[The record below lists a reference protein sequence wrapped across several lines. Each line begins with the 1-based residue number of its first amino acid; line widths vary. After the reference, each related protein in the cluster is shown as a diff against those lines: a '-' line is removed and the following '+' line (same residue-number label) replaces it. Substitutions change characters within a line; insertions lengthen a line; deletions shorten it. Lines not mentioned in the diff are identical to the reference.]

1 MFDVGFSELLLI
13 AVIGL
18 LVLGPQRLPKAARM
32 AGLWLRRARASWLSV
47 KAELERELADE
58 ELQRTLRSA
67 TDSLRDSER
76 SLQRTQA
83 ELAELGRSQVEL
95 GRYAEPA
102 TAAAPAAA
110 PSPPPAAPAEGE
122 VKDEPPGPAAP

>member
-32 AGLWLRRARASWLSV
+32 AGMWLRRARASWLSV

-58 ELQRTLRSA
+58 ELQRNLKSA
-67 TDSLRDSER
+67 TDSLRESER

-83 ELAELGRSQVEL
+83 ELAELGRSQVDL

-102 TAAAPAAA
+102 TAAAPAAQ
-110 PSPPPAAPAEGE
+110 SLTPATPAEGE
-122 VKDEPPGPAAP
+122 VKDGPPGPAAP

>member
-32 AGLWLRRARASWLSV
+32 AGMWLRRARASWLSV

-58 ELQRTLRSA
+58 ELQRNLKSA
-67 TDSLRDSER
+67 TDSLRESER

-83 ELAELGRSQVEL
+83 ELAELGRSQVDL

-102 TAAAPAAA
+102 TAAAPAAQ
-110 PSPPPAAPAEGE
+110 PLTPAAPAEGE
-122 VKDEPPGPAAP
+122 AKDGPPGPAAP

>member
-32 AGLWLRRARASWLSV
+32 AGMWLRKARTSWQSV

-58 ELQRTLRSA
+58 ELQRNLKSA
-67 TDSLRDSER
+67 AESLRESER
-76 SLQRTQA
+76 SLQRTEA
-83 ELAELGRSQVEL
+83 ELTELGRSQVKL

-102 TAAAPAAA
+102 AAPAAEA
-110 PSPPPAAPAEGE
+110 DSGTPAALPEGAA
-122 VKDEPPGPAAP
+122 KDEPPAPASP